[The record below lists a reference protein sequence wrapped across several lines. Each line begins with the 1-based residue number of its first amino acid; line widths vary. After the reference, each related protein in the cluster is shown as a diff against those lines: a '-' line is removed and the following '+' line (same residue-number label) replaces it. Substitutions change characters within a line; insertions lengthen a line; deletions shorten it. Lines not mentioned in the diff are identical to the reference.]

1 MKKSILFMACCIGL
15 MLFASCKKNVQPTI
29 TVNSEPGY
37 ISQGS
42 EVFTGDQLL
51 VGFNMTGESL
61 IQIMIIAE
69 QNGAA
74 LFTHSE
80 PLDNVAS
87 FSYSKTFTLDATGTV
102 TIRGTVTD
110 AKGNTATK
118 NFDIHMNEKPNAKFV
133 GHYEGNIL
141 FSGTANLSVTGL
153 DPMSET
159 LTNEPF
165 PTVVDI
171 VPGESIIEVITT
183 ITINDQQ
190 STVKG
195 TVEGNKVVFEAVND
209 TFVYTYEYQ
218 GLSFPIPV
226 DMTYAITGLL
236 NDNLLGIE
244 GTCRGRGELN
254 LALFNIHGTVDMEG
268 TLGGSLNKTR

>member
-1 MKKSILFMACCIGL
+1 MKKSTLFMACCIGL
-15 MLFASCKKNVQPTI
+15 MLFASCKKDIQPTL
-29 TVNSEPGY
+29 TVISDPGY

-61 IQIMIIAE
+61 VQIMMIAE
-69 QNGAA
+69 QNGNAIY
-74 LFTHSE
+74 TYSQ
-80 PLDNVAS
+80 PLENVADYS
-87 FSYSKTFTLDATGTV
+87 FSKTFTLDATGTV
-102 TIRGTVTD
+102 TVRGTVTD
-110 AKGNTATK
+110 AKGHTATK
-118 NFDIHMNEKPNAKFV
+118 SFDIHMNEKPNAKFV

-141 FSGTANLSVTGL
+141 FSGTANLNVSGM

-165 PTVVDI
+165 PTIVDV
-171 VPGESIIEVITT
+171 VPGESIIEVKATMT
-183 ITINDQQ
+183 LNGQQ

-209 TFVYTYEYQ
+209 SFTYTYDYQ
-218 GLSFPIPV
+218 GFSIPIPL

-236 NDNLLGIE
+236 NDNQLGIE
-244 GTCRGRGELN
+244 GSCRGNG
-254 LALFNIHGTVDMEG
+254 NISLLIYSGTVDMEG

>member
-15 MLFASCKKNVQPTI
+15 MLFASCKKDVQPTL
-29 TVNSEPGY
+29 TVISDPGY
-37 ISQGS
+37 INQGS
-42 EVFTGDQLL
+42 EVFSGDQLL

-61 IQIMIIAE
+61 VQIMMIAE
-69 QNGAA
+69 QNGNAI
-74 LFTHSE
+74 FTYSQ
-80 PLDNVAS
+80 PLENVANYS
-87 FSYSKTFTLDATGTV
+87 FSKTFTLDATGTV
-102 TIRGTVTD
+102 TVRGTVTD
-110 AKGNTATK
+110 AKGHSATK
-118 NFDIHMNEKPNAKFV
+118 SFDIHMNEKPNAKFV

-141 FSGTANLSVTGL
+141 FSGTANLNVSGM

-171 VPGESIIEVITT
+171 VPGESIIEVKVT
-183 ITINDQQ
+183 ITINSQQ
-190 STVKG
+190 NEVKG
-195 TVEGNKVVFEAVND
+195 TVEGNKVVLEAVND

-218 GLSFPIPV
+218 GLNIPIPL

-236 NDNLLGIE
+236 NGNQLGIE
-244 GTCRGRGELN
+244 GTCRGNGEIN
-254 LALFNIHGTVDMEG
+254 LLIYSGTVNMEG

>member
-15 MLFASCKKNVQPTI
+15 MLFASCKKDVQPTL
-29 TVNSEPGY
+29 TVISDPGY
-37 ISQGS
+37 INQGS
-42 EVFTGDQLL
+42 EVFTGDQLP

-61 IQIMIIAE
+61 VQIMIIAE
-69 QNGAA
+69 QNGNAIY
-74 LFTHSE
+74 TYSQ
-80 PLDNVAS
+80 PLENVANYS
-87 FSYSKTFTLDATGTV
+87 FSKTFTLDAIGTV

-110 AKGNTATK
+110 AKGHSATK
-118 NFDIHMNEKPNAKFV
+118 SFDIHMNEKPNAKFV

-141 FSGTANLSVTGL
+141 FSGTANLNVSGM

-171 VPGESIIEVITT
+171 VPGESIIEVKVT
-183 ITINDQQ
+183 ITINSQQ
-190 STVKG
+190 NEVKG
-195 TVEGNKVVFEAVND
+195 TVEGNKVVLEAVND
-209 TFVYTYEYQ
+209 TFVYTYDYQ
-218 GLSFPIPV
+218 GFSIPIPL

-236 NDNLLGIE
+236 NGNQLGIE
-244 GTCRGRGELN
+244 GTCRGNGEIN
-254 LALFNIHGTVDMEG
+254 LLIYSGTVDMEG

>member
-15 MLFASCKKNVQPTI
+15 MLFASCKKDVQPTL
-29 TVNSEPGY
+29 TVISDPGY
-37 ISQGS
+37 INQGS

-61 IQIMIIAE
+61 VQIMMIAE
-69 QNGAA
+69 QNGNAI
-74 LFTHSE
+74 FTYSQ
-80 PLDNVAS
+80 PLENVANYS
-87 FSYSKTFTLDATGTV
+87 FSKTFTLDAIGTV

-110 AKGNTATK
+110 AKGHSATK
-118 NFDIHMNEKPNAKFV
+118 SFDIHMNEKPNAKFV

-141 FSGTANLSVTGL
+141 FSGTANLNVSGM

-165 PTVVDI
+165 PTVVDV
-171 VPGESIIEVITT
+171 VPGESIIEVKVT
-183 ITINDQQ
+183 ITINSQQ
-190 STVKG
+190 NEVKG
-195 TVEGNKVVFEAVND
+195 TVEGNKVVLEAVND

-218 GLSFPIPV
+218 SLSIPIPL

-236 NDNLLGIE
+236 NDNQLGIE
-244 GTCRGRGELN
+244 GTCRGNGEIN
-254 LALFNIHGTVDMEG
+254 LLIYSGTIDMEG

>member
-1 MKKSILFMACCIGL
+1 MKKSTLFMACCIGL
-15 MLFASCKKNVQPTI
+15 MLFASCKKDIQPTL
-29 TVNSEPGY
+29 TVISDPGY

-61 IQIMIIAE
+61 VQIMMIAE
-69 QNGAA
+69 QNGNAIY
-74 LFTHSE
+74 TYSQ
-80 PLDNVAS
+80 PLENVADYS
-87 FSYSKTFTLDATGTV
+87 FSKTFTLDATGTV
-102 TIRGTVTD
+102 TVRGTVTD
-110 AKGNTATK
+110 AKGHTATK
-118 NFDIHMNEKPNAKFV
+118 SFDIHMNEKPNAKFV

-141 FSGTANLSVTGL
+141 FSGTANLNVSGM

-165 PTVVDI
+165 PTIVDV
-171 VPGESIIEVITT
+171 VPGESIIEVKAT
-183 ITINDQQ
+183 ITLNGQQ

-209 TFVYTYEYQ
+209 SFTYTYDYQ
-218 GLSFPIPV
+218 GFSIPIPL

-236 NDNLLGIE
+236 NDNQLGIE
-244 GTCRGRGELN
+244 GSCRGNG
-254 LALFNIHGTVDMEG
+254 NISLLIYSGTVDMEG

>member
-1 MKKSILFMACCIGL
+1 MKKSILFMTCCIGL
-15 MLFASCKKNVQPTI
+15 MLFASCKKDVQPTL
-29 TVNSEPGY
+29 TVISDPGY

-110 AKGNTATK
+110 AKGHTATK
-118 NFDIHMNEKPNAKFV
+118 SFDIHMNEKPNTKFV

-141 FSGTANLSVTGL
+141 FSGTANLNVSGM

-159 LTNEPF
+159 LTYEPF

-171 VPGESIIEVITT
+171 VPGESIIEVQATL
-183 ITINDQQ
+183 TINGQQ
-190 STVKG
+190 NTVKG

-209 TFVYTYEYQ
+209 SFTYNYDYQ
-218 GLSFPIPV
+218 GFSVPIPL

-236 NDNLLGIE
+236 NGDQLGIE
-244 GTCRGRGELN
+244 GTCRGNGDI
-254 LALFNIHGTVDMEG
+254 NILIYSGTVNMEG

>member
-1 MKKSILFMACCIGL
+1 MKKSTLFMACCIGL
-15 MLFASCKKNVQPTI
+15 MLFASCKKDVQPTL
-29 TVNSEPGY
+29 TVISDPGY

-61 IQIMIIAE
+61 VQIMMIAE
-69 QNGAA
+69 QNGNAIY
-74 LFTHSE
+74 TYSQ
-80 PLDNVAS
+80 PLENVADYS
-87 FSYSKTFTLDATGTV
+87 FSKTFTLDATGTV
-102 TIRGTVTD
+102 TVRGTVTD
-110 AKGNTATK
+110 AKGHTATK
-118 NFDIHMNEKPNAKFV
+118 SFDIHMNEKPNAKFV

-141 FSGTANLSVTGL
+141 FSGTANLNVSGM

-165 PTVVDI
+165 PTVVDV
-171 VPGESIIEVITT
+171 VPGESIIEVKAT
-183 ITINDQQ
+183 ITLNGQQ

-209 TFVYTYEYQ
+209 SFTYTYDYQ
-218 GLSFPIPV
+218 GFSIPIPL

-236 NDNLLGIE
+236 NDNQLGIE
-244 GTCRGRGELN
+244 GSCRGNG
-254 LALFNIHGTVDMEG
+254 NISLLIYSGTVDMEG